1 MTNTLL
7 DFPLYLAST
16 DTLWIAYMG
25 SIHKI
30 ATTSGPLR
38 ASMIQEYLDLYKQHT
53 SMLIR
58 QK

>member
-30 ATTSGPLR
+30 AATSGPLR
-38 ASMIQEYLDLYKQHT
+38 ASMIPRILGFV
-53 SMLIR
+53 
-58 QK
+58 